1 MFCPNCGSKL
11 EDGVKFCPSCGN
23 KISAN
28 EEKPV
33 EQPTEN
39 NTVEQS
45 TEQPVEQKVE
55 ATQPVQNDVNNN
67 TYQNPNPGYGE
78 SASVNTTNNGNNV
91 NNILKDKRVIAGIVA
106 AVVVVVGLLFFFLKP
121 TTVNLDKYIMI
132 ESEGYNSVGTAKATF
147 NKAAFAEDYRGKIK
161 INKKAL
167 REEASLVSE
176 LEKYGISMDP
186 SDGVVLEMFEASVSN
201 AGKLDKT
208 SELKNGDTVTYDWS
222 KLDKSKI
229 ERCFKV
235 KIKAKGVSHKVSGL
249 EKVKTKDIFKGV
261 SVKFYGRSGHG
272 YGRVS
277 GAPYNY
283 YLKIEDNSNLK
294 NGDTVTVEV
303 ESNNL
308 KQFIKRN
315 GFAPKKSKKTF
326 KVSGLTEYIS
336 DLKKL
341 NDKQIESIKKQ
352 TEEYMTASFAKSSN
366 LVSGSDGKYL
376 GMYLQKRKDSDYD
389 SSTLYVV
396 YSYTVTSVDGR
407 FDPVTLYMPLRI
419 SNPQID
425 GDSVKANSASV
436 QGTTLQNTVIL
447 HGYTDG
453 AEMYKE
459 IVTSNIDNYEFQVSG
474 SDLEAFGK

>member
-1 MFCPNCGSKL
+1 M
-11 EDGVKFCPSCGN
+11 
-23 KISAN
+23 
-28 EEKPV
+28 
-33 EQPTEN
+33 
-39 NTVEQS
+39 
-45 TEQPVEQKVE
+45 
-55 ATQPVQNDVNNN
+55 
-67 TYQNPNPGYGE
+67 
-78 SASVNTTNNGNNV
+78 
-91 NNILKDKRVIAGIVA
+91 IAGIVA

-208 SELKNGDTVTYDWS
+208 SELKNGDTVT
-222 KLDKSKI
+222 
-229 ERCFKV
+229 
-235 KIKAKGVSHKVSGL
+235 
-249 EKVKTKDIFKGV
+249 
-261 SVKFYGRSGHG
+261 
-272 YGRVS
+272 
-277 GAPYNY
+277 
-283 YLKIEDNSNLK
+283 
-294 NGDTVTVEV
+294 VEV

-326 KVSGLTEYIS
+326 KVSGLTEYVS

-341 NDKQIESIKKQ
+341 NDKQIKSIKKQ